1 MSLLEKLIDK
11 FCHREVCE
19 NAPPLSAFYRP
30 SALPTVRTQYTI
42 HGPGFQAENEI
53 SRMDGVSPTKKQLCV
68 MEMEVNWTN
77 ILFMDQST
85 PRKSPTDKG
94 VDSGIRCMLSSVMKP
109 KVDLEAL
116 KEEIRTLKPRTKLYQ
131 VLKFGLKRQKRW
143 KDLPRGDPEK
153 GFEMG

>member
-11 FCHREVCE
+11 FCHRQVCE

-85 PRKSPTDKG
+85 RRGKWFGWMGKSYPTISVC
-94 VDSGIRCMLSSVMKP
+94 VDFGIGFMIVCLK
-109 KVDLEAL
+109 EAL
-116 KEEIRTLKPRTKLYQ
+116 VNRICSE
-131 VLKFGLKRQKRW
+131 VG
-143 KDLPRGDPEK
+143 
-153 GFEMG
+153 